1 MRKTLAICLLCV
13 DWQKHKNLFCKEAA
27 TRSSNIVAPKAK
39 KSFVIHNP
47 SRGVFV
53 CKNVAK
59 LLVSGEWLDTFF
71 RLLKW
76 LIVIRTR
83 HYCQFLSERQAKP
96 TITFQGPGRQLDRAG
111 GPVWGGGHVTP
122 KILAVREDK
131 PFSNFSCIF
140 LNPNN
145 FFQFELWLFYFLR
158 SEKSPGTS

>member
-1 MRKTLAICLLCV
+1 MWIGKNTKTYFAIAV
-13 DWQKHKNLFCKEAA
+13 

-59 LLVSGEWLDTFF
+59 LLSSMAEWLDTFF

-96 TITFQGPGRQLDRAG
+96 TITFQGPGRQLDRAVG
-111 GPVWGGGHVTP
+111 TFWGGGQVTP
-122 KILAVREDK
+122 KILAVREAK
-131 PFSNFSCIF
+131 PLAKS
-140 LNPNN
+140 
-145 FFQFELWLFYFLR
+145 FYFVKYGSSNIMSFIPSNNLFCFMTYR
-158 SEKSPGTS
+158 YFF